1 MSANGPVLIAGRS
14 AGRMPARLVIADD
27 HDLARAGLRGI
38 LEGERGIEIVGE
50 ASDGKTALSIC
61 RRLQPDIMLLD
72 LRMPDL
78 DGLAVAREVRKH
90 CPRTRVIMVTMYE
103 NPEYVRE
110 AIRAG
115 VSGYI
120 LKYSTQQEVIA
131 AVRGALN
138 GSSMVDPASVDALEN
153 DLIGGPTGP
162 QLRDRLTPREHE
174 VLRHLSKGLTN
185 KAIADKLSI
194 SPATVKIHV
203 EHIIAKLEVSDR
215 TEAAAMAASF
225 GLL

>member
-1 MSANGPVLIAGRS
+1 MSATGPAAPSTRS
-14 AGRMPARLVIADD
+14 GARKPARLVIADD

-61 RRLQPDIMLLD
+61 RRLQPDVMLLD

-103 NPEYVRE
+103 NPDYVRE
-110 AIRAG
+110 AMRAG

-120 LKYSTQQEVIA
+120 LKYSTQQEVIK
-131 AVRGALN
+131 AVREALSGTN
-138 GSSMVDPASVDALEN
+138 TMVDPACRS
-153 DLIGGPTGP
+153 T
-162 QLRDRLTPREHE
+162 R
-174 VLRHLSKGLTN
+174 S
-185 KAIADKLSI
+185 
-194 SPATVKIHV
+194 
-203 EHIIAKLEVSDR
+203 R
-215 TEAAAMAASF
+215 TT
-225 GLL
+225 